1 MDLRSW
7 PAKMGVAPG
16 DRILLMADVT
26 RLAWS
31 FRKANARFKPE
42 DLIDAFLALL
52 GPEGTLIVPT
62 FNFDLQPGENFDLRR
77 TPTITGAL
85 GNAALAHHAF
95 ARTGNALH
103 SFAVAGALRS
113 EFLAIDPT
121 SSFGLR
127 SPFALLNDHAFRV
140 IAIDMPLEPAF
151 SYVHHVEE
159 RMNVWYRKLKRITI
173 RYTERDG
180 RTLDREFELFA
191 KRPGFVNDFK
201 ELEPLLGDALAQ
213 RTIDGSNVLIVDL
226 RKAHPVI
233 ENDIRNN
240 RARRIVRFRWK
251 WWLRDQLRP
260 LLKKAAPSRSAKLT
274 QDAAGT
280 H

>member
-1 MDLRSW
+1 TPVRYLSWNRSVTAWNGTTSARRSNRMDLRSW

-95 ARTGNALH
+95 ARTG
-103 SFAVAGALRS
+103 
-113 EFLAIDPT
+113 
-121 SSFGLR
+121 
-127 SPFALLNDHAFRV
+127 
-140 IAIDMPLEPAF
+140 
-151 SYVHHVEE
+151 
-159 RMNVWYRKLKRITI
+159 
-173 RYTERDG
+173 
-180 RTLDREFELFA
+180 
-191 KRPGFVNDFK
+191 
-201 ELEPLLGDALAQ
+201 
-213 RTIDGSNVLIVDL
+213 
-226 RKAHPVI
+226 
-233 ENDIRNN
+233 
-240 RARRIVRFRWK
+240 
-251 WWLRDQLRP
+251 
-260 LLKKAAPSRSAKLT
+260 
-274 QDAAGT
+274 
-280 H
+280 